1 MAAANDLG
9 TGWNFPP
16 RFFNNGKDVSLVS
29 DEEDVHQELEILI
42 STALKE
48 RLNYSDYGCDMKQ
61 FMFEEVNRGLVLE
74 IQQMI
79 LNSIYDYEP
88 RVQVDNIEVTQSKD
102 NAQELLISIDYQI
115 ISTSSEE
122 NLEYFLSLG

>member
-1 MAAANDLG
+1 MAAANGLG

-16 RFFNNGKDVSLVS
+16 QFLNNGKDVSLVS
-29 DEEDVHQELEILI
+29 DEEDVHQALEILI

-48 RLNYSDYGCDMKQ
+48 RLNYSDYGCDMKH

-88 RVQVDNIEVTQSKD
+88 RVQVNNIEVTQSEE
-102 NAQELLISIDYQI
+102 NAQGLLISIDYQI
-115 ISTSSEE
+115 ISTRSEE
-122 NLEYFLSLG
+122 NLEYSLSLG

>member
-1 MAAANDLG
+1 MAAANSLG

-16 RFFNNGKDVSLVS
+16 QFLNNGKNVSLVS
-29 DEEDVHQELEILI
+29 DEEDVHQALEILI

-88 RVQVDNIEVTQSKD
+88 RVQVDNIEVTQSED

-115 ISTSSEE
+115 ISTRSEE
-122 NLEYFLSLG
+122 NLEYSLSLG

>member
-1 MAAANDLG
+1 MAAANSLG

-16 RFFNNGKDVSLVS
+16 QFLNNGKDVSLVA
-29 DEEDVHQELEILI
+29 DEEDVHQALGILI

-48 RLNYSDYGCDMKQ
+48 RLNYSDYGCDVKQ

-88 RVQVDNIEVTQSKD
+88 RVQVDNIEVTQSED

-115 ISTSSEE
+115 ISTRSKE
-122 NLEYFLSLG
+122 NLEYSLSLG

>member
-1 MAAANDLG
+1 MAAANGLG

-16 RFFNNGKDVSLVS
+16 QFLNNGKDVSLVS
-29 DEEDVHQELEILI
+29 DEEDVHQALEILI

-79 LNSIYDYEP
+79 LNSIYNYEP
-88 RVQVDNIEVTQSKD
+88 RVQVENIEVTQSED
-102 NAQELLISIDYQI
+102 NDQDLLISIDYQI
-115 ISTSSEE
+115 ISTRSEK
-122 NLEYFLSLG
+122 NLEYSLSLG